1 MLKGEKIY
9 LRLMQV
15 SDIKRLY
22 DLSNDYEVKKYNDKM
37 LDIDEKIHIDEDSS
51 NVRIYERKSVSIIN
65 KKNVLVGFMTYKP
78 NDYCNNVYS
87 IGITIGKKYW
97 NRGYGQDAIKTLIK
111 YLFDD
116 LNAKRIQL
124 EVAAENIRAI
134 KCYKKCG
141 FVEEKIRKA
150 IYYIDGKYMDIIIM
164 GILKKRDGF
173 INY

>member
-1 MLKGEKIY
+1 MLEGEKVY

-22 DLSNDYEVKKYNDKM
+22 DLANDYEVKKYNDKM
-37 LDIDEKIHIDEDSS
+37 LEMGKKIQINEGT
-51 NVRIYERKSVSIIN
+51 NNINIYKRKALSIIN
-65 KKNVLVGFMTYKP
+65 KKNVLVGFMTYKQS
-78 NDYCNNVYS
+78 DYCKNVYS

-97 NRGYGQDAIKTLIK
+97 SRGYGQDSIKTLIK

-124 EVAAENIRAI
+124 EVVSENIRAI

-141 FVEEKIRKA
+141 FIEEKIRKA
-150 IYYIDGKYMDIIIM
+150 RYYMDGKYTDIIIM
-164 GILKKRDGF
+164 GILKKR
-173 INY
+173 

>member
-1 MLKGEKIY
+1 MLKGEKVY

-22 DLSNDYEVKKYNDKM
+22 DLANDYEVKKYNDKM
-37 LDIDEKIHIDEDSS
+37 LEMGKKIQINEGT
-51 NVRIYERKSVSIIN
+51 NNINIYKRKALSIIN
-65 KKNVLVGFMTYKP
+65 KKNVLVGFMTYKQS
-78 NDYCNNVYS
+78 DYCKNVYS

-97 NRGYGQDAIKTLIK
+97 NRGYGQDSIKTLIK

-124 EVAAENIRAI
+124 EVVSENIRAI

-141 FVEEKIRKA
+141 FIEEKIRKA
-150 IYYIDGKYMDIIIM
+150 RYYMDGKYTDIIIM
-164 GILKKRDGF
+164 GILKKR
-173 INY
+173 

>member
-1 MLKGEKIY
+1 MLKGEKVY

-22 DLSNDYEVKKYNDKM
+22 DLANDYEVKKYNDKM
-37 LDIDEKIHIDEDSS
+37 LEMGKKIQINEGT
-51 NVRIYERKSVSIIN
+51 NNINIYKRKALSIIN
-65 KKNVLVGFMTYKP
+65 KKNVLVGFMTYKQS
-78 NDYCNNVYS
+78 DYCKNVYS

-97 NRGYGQDAIKTLIK
+97 SRGYGQDSIKTLIK

-124 EVAAENIRAI
+124 EVVSENIRAI

-150 IYYIDGKYMDIIIM
+150 RYYMDGKYTDIIIM
-164 GILKKRDGF
+164 GILKKR
-173 INY
+173 

>member
-1 MLKGEKIY
+1 MLKGEKVY

-22 DLSNDYEVKKYNDKM
+22 DLANDYEVKKHNDKM
-37 LDIDEKIHIDEDSS
+37 LEMGKKIQINEGT
-51 NVRIYERKSVSIIN
+51 NNINIYKRKALSIIN
-65 KKNVLVGFMTYKP
+65 KKNVLVGFMTYKQS
-78 NDYCNNVYS
+78 DYCKNVYS

-97 NRGYGQDAIKTLIK
+97 SRGYGQDSIKTLIK

-124 EVAAENIRAI
+124 EVVSENIRAI

-141 FVEEKIRKA
+141 FIEEKIRKA
-150 IYYIDGKYMDIIIM
+150 RYYMDGKYTDIIIM
-164 GILKKRDGF
+164 GILKKR
-173 INY
+173 

>member
-1 MLKGEKIY
+1 MLKGEKVY

-22 DLSNDYEVKKYNDKM
+22 DLANDYEVKKYNDKM
-37 LDIDEKIHIDEDSS
+37 LEMGKKIQINEGT
-51 NVRIYERKSVSIIN
+51 NNINIYKRKALSIIN
-65 KKNVLVGFMTYKP
+65 KKNVLVGFMTYKQS
-78 NDYCNNVYS
+78 DYCKNVYS

-97 NRGYGQDAIKTLIK
+97 SRGYGQDSIKTLIK

-124 EVAAENIRAI
+124 EVVSENIRAI

-141 FVEEKIRKA
+141 FIEEKIRKA
-150 IYYIDGKYMDIIIM
+150 RYYMDGKYTDIIIM
-164 GILKKRDGF
+164 GILKKR
-173 INY
+173 

>member
-1 MLKGEKIY
+1 MLKGEKVY

-22 DLSNDYEVKKYNDKM
+22 DLANDYEVKKYNDKM
-37 LDIDEKIHIDEDSS
+37 LEMGKKIQINEGT
-51 NVRIYERKSVSIIN
+51 NKINIYKRKALSIIN
-65 KKNVLVGFMTYKP
+65 KKNVLVGFMTYKQS
-78 NDYCNNVYS
+78 DYCKNVYS

-97 NRGYGQDAIKTLIK
+97 SRGYGQDSIKTLIK

-124 EVAAENIRAI
+124 EVVSENIRAI

-141 FVEEKIRKA
+141 FIEEKIRKA
-150 IYYIDGKYMDIIIM
+150 RYYMDGKYTDIIIM
-164 GILKKRDGF
+164 GILKKR
-173 INY
+173 

>member
-1 MLKGEKIY
+1 MLKGEKVY

-22 DLSNDYEVKKYNDKM
+22 DLANDYEVKKYNDKM
-37 LDIDEKIHIDEDSS
+37 LEMGKKIQINEGT
-51 NVRIYERKSVSIIN
+51 NNINIYKRKALSIIN
-65 KKNVLVGFMTYKP
+65 KKNVLVGFMTYKQS
-78 NDYCNNVYS
+78 DYCKNVYS

-97 NRGYGQDAIKTLIK
+97 SRGYGQDSIKTLIK

-124 EVAAENIRAI
+124 EVVSENIRAI

-141 FVEEKIRKA
+141 FIEEKIRKA
-150 IYYIDGKYMDIIIM
+150 RYYMDGKYTDIIIM
-164 GILKKRDGF
+164 GILK
-173 INY
+173 

>member
-1 MLKGEKIY
+1 MLKGEKVY

-15 SDIKRLY
+15 SDIKRLS
-22 DLSNDYEVKKYNDKM
+22 DLSNDYEVKKYNDEM
-37 LDIDEKIHIDEDSS
+37 LDTDKKIYIDQDSS
-51 NVRIYERKSVSIIN
+51 NVSICKRKAVSIIN
-65 KKNVLVGFMTYKP
+65 KKNVLVGFITYKP

-97 NRGYGQDAIKTLIK
+97 NRGYGEDSIKTLIR

-141 FVEEKIRKA
+141 FIEEKIRKA
-150 IYYIDGKYMDIIIM
+150 RYYIDEKYTDVIIM
-164 GILKKRDGF
+164 GILKKERAL
-173 INY
+173 

>member
-15 SDIKRLY
+15 SDINRLY
-22 DLSNDYEVKKYNDKM
+22 DLANDYEVKKYNN
-37 LDIDEKIHIDEDSS
+37 KILEMGKKIQINEGFNNLS
-51 NVRIYERKSVSIIN
+51 ICKRKAVSIIN
-65 KKNVLVGFMTYKP
+65 KKDVLVGFMTYKQS
-78 NDYCNNVYS
+78 DYCKNVYS

-97 NRGYGQDAIKTLIK
+97 NRGYGEDSIKTLIK

-124 EVAAENIRAI
+124 EVVSENLRAI

-141 FVEEKIRKA
+141 FIEEKIRKA
-150 IYYIDGKYMDIIIM
+150 IYYMDGEYTDIIIM
-164 GILKKRDGF
+164 GILKKESL
-173 INY
+173 